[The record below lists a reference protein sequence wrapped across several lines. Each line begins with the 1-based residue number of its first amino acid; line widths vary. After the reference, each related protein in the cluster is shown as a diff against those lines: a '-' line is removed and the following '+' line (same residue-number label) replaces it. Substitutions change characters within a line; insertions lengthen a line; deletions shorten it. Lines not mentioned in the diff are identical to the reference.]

1 MTQALHAIKAL
12 IDAGLEHHR
21 QGRVS
26 EAADAYRQAIAS
38 GAGAPARD
46 LLGVVLT
53 DQSRADEAEAEFRQA
68 LIHEPALASAHGH
81 RANAFAARGL
91 RPESIG
97 SYRRALSISGPDPLW
112 LRNLGGVLM
121 SAGDAAGAF
130 AVFAAAN
137 ALRPGE
143 SATLNDLGRA
153 AVELDGVDMAG
164 RFFRQS
170 IAADPVLP
178 EATLNLALVELSRG
192 DGAAARR
199 HALRAGALSTASP
212 DVINALGAADL
223 ADDRPDAAASRLR
236 KAVTRRPDFA
246 EAHYNLGLA
255 DFDRL
260 RLSVAKIHLQRAL
273 SLKPGYAEARWN
285 LALAQLLE
293 GNFSEGWRGYEARW
307 RMRRFPTPPRKWPV
321 PEWAG
326 EDLAGRRILLH
337 AEQGLGDTLQF
348 IRYAPLVAARGARVI
363 LECQRPLRRLLAL
376 MPSIEEVCV
385 QGDVLPAF
393 DRHAPLMSLPRI
405 FQTTLATI
413 PRDVPYLPT
422 SKPAFHRPERP
433 VIGVVWGGNAVH
445 PRDRARSISPENA
458 RTLVHQ
464 LMDAGIGE
472 VVSLQFG
479 PRAGELDDLI
489 PCLVG
494 NKDFLDTARV
504 FEDISVVVGVDTS
517 ALHLAGGLGRPGL
530 VLLNHIPDFRWL
542 LGRID
547 SPWYPTHRL
556 LRQPSPGDWA
566 SVLKDVSAAPAEILE
581 SRPAERPV
589 ACRTHP
595 T

>member
-1 MTQALHAIKAL
+1 MTPALHAIKAL
-12 IDAGLEHHR
+12 IDAGLDHHR
-21 QGRVS
+21 HGRVS
-26 EAADAYRQAIAS
+26 EAAEMYRQAIAA

-46 LLGVVLT
+46 LLGIVLT
-53 DQSRADEAEAEFRQA
+53 EQARAAEAEVEFRRA
-68 LIHEPALASAHGH
+68 LIHEPSLASAHGH
-81 RANAFAARGL
+81 RGNALAARG
-91 RPESIG
+91 RWPESVG

-112 LRNLGGVLM
+112 LRNLGGALM
-121 SAGDAAGAF
+121 NAGDAVGAF

-137 ALRPGE
+137 ARRPGE

-153 AVELDGVDMAG
+153 SVELGRIDMAG
-164 RFFRQS
+164 CFFRQAVAS
-170 IAADPVLP
+170 DPSHP
-178 EATLNLALVELSRG
+178 EAALNLALAELSRG
-192 DGAAARR
+192 DGAATRC

-223 ADDRPDAAASRLR
+223 AEDRPDAAVSRLR
-236 KAVTRRPDFA
+236 EAVRRRPDFA

-255 DFDRL
+255 DFERL
-260 RLSVAKIHLQRAL
+260 RLSEAKVHLRRAL
-273 SLKPGYAEARWN
+273 DLKPSYAEARWN

-293 GNFSEGWRGYEARW
+293 GNFADGWRGYEARW
-307 RMRRFPTPPRKWPV
+307 RMRRFPTPPRNWPV

-348 IRYAPLVAARGARVI
+348 IRYAPLVAARGGRVI

-385 QGDVLPAF
+385 QGDALPAF

-413 PRDVPYLPT
+413 PQDVPYLPT
-422 SKPAFHRPERP
+422 SKPTFHRPKHP
-433 VIGVVWGGNAVH
+433 VIGVVWGGSALH
-445 PRDRARSISPENA
+445 PRDRTRSISPETA
-458 RTLVHQ
+458 RALVRR
-464 LMDAGIGE
+464 LMEAGIGE

-479 PRAGELDDLI
+479 PRAAELDDLI
-489 PCLVG
+489 TCPVG

-504 FEDISVVVGVDTS
+504 LEDISVVVGVDTS

-542 LGRID
+542 LGRLD

-566 SVLKDVSAAPAEILE
+566 SVLEAVPAITAEILE
-581 SRPAERPV
+581 SR
-589 ACRTHP
+589 T
-595 T
+595 